1 MLSVKARLDLEKSAL
16 FILMTIPLLLTTF
29 LFFTNGL
36 GANPVEAATHRTGI
50 WALRLLILS
59 LAVTP
64 ARIFFGWRR
73 LIIFRRMIGLFS
85 FAYALVH
92 FSIYLLFDQELDF
105 SQTAA
110 DVAKRPYI
118 TVGFSALMLMVP
130 LAVTSNSWMLK
141 KMGAKLWR
149 KLHQLTYVIAIL
161 VTIHF
166 LWLVKLD
173 KREPAIYAA
182 IIALLLGVRIFEKLK
197 TAKSIKVP
205 SSP

>member
-1 MLSVKARLDLEKSAL
+1 MLSVKARSHLEKSAL

-29 LFFTNGL
+29 LFLTNDL

-50 WALRLLILS
+50 WALRLLILT

-64 ARIFFGWRR
+64 ARIFFGWHRP
-73 LIIFRRMIGLFS
+73 IIFRRMIGLFS

-92 FSIYLLFDQELDF
+92 FSIYLVFDQELDF

-130 LAVTSNSWMLK
+130 LAVTSNSWALK

-161 VTIHF
+161 VAIHF

-173 KREPAIYAA
+173 KGEPATYAG
-182 IIALLLGVRIFEKLK
+182 IIALLLGVRIFVKLK
-197 TAKSIKVP
+197 TVKSIKVR